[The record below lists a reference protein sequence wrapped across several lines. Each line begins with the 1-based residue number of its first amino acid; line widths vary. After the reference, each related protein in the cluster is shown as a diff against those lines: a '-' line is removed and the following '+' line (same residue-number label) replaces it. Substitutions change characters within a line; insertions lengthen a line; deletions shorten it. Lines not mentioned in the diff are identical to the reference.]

1 MEALKIRARRLAE
14 PTPHTRAKA
23 VELLVFSVGDAR
35 LAAPADRVREILTPG
50 ATARLPT
57 SGQALVGLRAA
68 RGAVVVLADPSI
80 LLGVGGDA
88 PPSGERFAVVLDHP
102 VAPVGVLTDRVD
114 GVLITFGGI
123 RPAPDDPLLAG
134 ITADG
139 ALVLDVDAVLADPRL
154 ASEPLP

>member
-1 MEALKIRARRLAE
+1 
-14 PTPHTRAKA
+14 
-23 VELLVFSVGDAR
+23 
-35 LAAPADRVREILTPG
+35 
-50 ATARLPT
+50 
-57 SGQALVGLRAA
+57 
-68 RGAVVVLADPSI
+68 
-80 LLGVGGDA
+80 VGGDA